1 MFSLFS
7 TPKRVLADIRREG
20 TQTQLW
26 FAGRQ
31 LDLKKL
37 SGEQLASIATLPT
50 TIVIEA
56 DVKDRTVVGLGD
68 TKPHPRTAFLRAV
81 QDLRFSHAREYLEQL
96 GEAVESDIESLMARM
111 TLNRRTAGGN
121 LDADF
126 HKLLALPG
134 LTLEQALTAY
144 EGLGGQQRA
153 SCAPAFVG
161 FAERLTQHPPLGLDG
176 LLGAVPQ
183 AHWGTKLPVLA
194 IAERTSDTPVS
205 DSDLEQAS
213 RYLVALEGK
222 PEHAAAAAQIETAR
236 VQLAEREKKKAK
248 ALLASR
254 PNFDEIEQLFGRP
267 LPAALRNA
275 WFAHYEGDTVGFGF
289 IEVKKGKVDKL
300 SALAKKLERSLE
312 DDERQE
318 LTPHQLLPFA
328 IGEHDGDYFA
338 LDLARP
344 SGSDFAVR
352 GVFNNGTGGNVLAYE
367 TSDAWLAADGTPRY

>member
-20 TQTQLW
+20 TETQLW
-26 FAGRQ
+26 FAGKR
-31 LDLKKL
+31 LELKKL
-37 SGEQLASIATLPT
+37 SPEQLASIATLPT

-56 DVKDRTVVGLGD
+56 DVKDLTVVGLGD
-68 TKPHPRTAFLRAV
+68 TKPHPRTAALRAV
-81 QDLRFSHAREYLEQL
+81 ADNRFNHAREYFEQL
-96 GEAVESDIESLMARM
+96 GEAVDADIELLMARM
-111 TLNRRTAGGN
+111 TLNRRAAGAN

-134 LTLEQALTAY
+134 LTLDQAQKAY
-144 EGLGGQQRA
+144 EGIGGQQA
-153 SCAPAFVG
+153 SCAPAYVA
-161 FAERLTQHPPLGLDG
+161 FAERLPQHPPLSLDR

-183 AHWGTKLPVLA
+183 AHWGTRLPVLA
-194 IAERTSDTPVS
+194 ITERTTDAPVS
-205 DSDLEQAS
+205 ESDLEQAS
-213 RYLVALEGK
+213 RYLVALEGR
-222 PEHAAAAAQIETAR
+222 PEHAAASAQITEAR
-236 VQLAEREKKKAK
+236 AKLVEKEKKKAK
-248 ALLASR
+248 SLLASR
-254 PNFDEIEQLFGRP
+254 PNFEEIEQLFGRA
-267 LPAALRNA
+267 LPAALKKA

-300 SALAKKLERSLE
+300 STLARKLERSLE

-338 LDLARP
+338 LDLGRP

-367 TSDAWLAADGTPRY
+367 TSDAWLAADGRPRY

>member
-7 TPKRVLADIRREG
+7 TPKRVLAEIRREG
-20 TQTQLW
+20 TETQLW
-26 FAGRQ
+26 FAGKR
-31 LDLKKL
+31 LELKKL
-37 SGEQLASIATLPT
+37 SREQLASIATLPT

-56 DVKDRTVVGLGD
+56 DVKDLTVVGLGD

-81 QDLRFSHAREYLEQL
+81 ADQRFIHAHEYLEQL
-96 GEAVESDIESLMARM
+96 GEAVDSDIELLMARM
-111 TLNRRTAGGN
+111 TLHRRRGGAK
-121 LDADF
+121 LEADF
-126 HKLLALPG
+126 HKLLALRE
-134 LTLEQALTAY
+134 LTLAQAQTAY
-144 EGLGGQQRA
+144 EELSGQRA
-153 SCAPAFVG
+153 SCAPAFVA
-161 FAERLTQHPPLGLDG
+161 FAERLSQHPPLSLDR

-183 AHWGTKLPVLA
+183 AHWGARLPVLA
-194 IAERTSDTPVS
+194 IAERTTDAPVS
-205 DSDLEQAS
+205 ESDLEQAS

-222 PEHAAAAAQIETAR
+222 PEHAQAAAQITEAR
-236 VQLAEREKKKAK
+236 EKLVEREQKKAK

-267 LPAALRNA
+267 LPAALRSA

-289 IEVKKGKVDKL
+289 IEVKKGKVEKL
-300 SALAKKLERSLE
+300 STLAKKLERSLE
-312 DDERQE
+312 DEERKE

-352 GVFNNGTGGNVLAYE
+352 GVFNSGTGGNVLAYE